1 MHHNAGNC
9 VKKNQISSVNSGRE
23 NLIYSIAL
31 QTDGRTDIVNYREA
45 SLLKMNLL
53 LSDLLFFPKIEAL
66 LITGHTLKNKIKIKS
81 IERIFAPSHR
91 VVKKKLNKEKG

>member
-23 NLIYSIAL
+23 NLTYSIVL

-66 LITGHTLKNKIKIKS
+66 LITGHTLKNKNKIIS
-81 IERIFAPSHR
+81 I
-91 VVKKKLNKEKG
+91 V